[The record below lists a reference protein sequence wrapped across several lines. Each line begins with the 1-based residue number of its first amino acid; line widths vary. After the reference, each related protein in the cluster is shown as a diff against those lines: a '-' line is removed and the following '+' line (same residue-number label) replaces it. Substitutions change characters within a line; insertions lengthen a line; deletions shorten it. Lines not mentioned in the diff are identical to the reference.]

1 MLEITQK
8 MKRFCFSAAFLAV
21 VFSACKYEDGPG
33 ISLRAKR
40 DRIANEWIV
49 DQFIYDGKDV
59 TDSVN
64 SRQDTFSLIF
74 EMTRTG
80 SYSVEWV
87 HYTVDPNNG
96 MKYFGTSHAVN
107 HNLNNSGPA
116 KWNPINVGN
125 YGRKLPIP
133 FKVLGSRGYWSF
145 DEKHERISIGKE
157 SSVSTTPADG
167 NGNGNGNGHEL
178 HQNARYWTITRL
190 KEKSVAFKG
199 VDSSGKAWSVQLKN
213 LNREPYWY

>member
-1 MLEITQK
+1 MQK
-8 MKRFCFSAAFLAV
+8 INRFCVAAVLISI
-21 VFSACKYEDGPG
+21 VFTACKYEDGPG

-49 DQFIYDGKDV
+49 GEFIYDGKNV

-64 SRQDTFSLIF
+64 SRQDTFSIIF

-87 HYTVDPNNG
+87 RYTVDPNNG
-96 MKYFGTSHAVN
+96 MKYYGTSHATN

-116 KWNPINVGN
+116 MWNPQNIGN
-125 YGRKLPIP
+125 YGRKMPIP
-133 FKVLGSRGYWSF
+133 LKVLGARGFWSF
-145 DEKHERISIGKE
+145 DEKHKKISIGPE
-157 SSVSTTPADG
+157 SSYNAEPS
-167 NGNGNGNGHEL
+167 NGNRYHE
-178 HQNARYWTITRL
+178 NARFWNITKL
-190 KEKSVAFKG
+190 KEKNIAFKG
-199 VDSSGKAWSVQLKN
+199 VDSTGKSWSMQLKN